1 MKGWYLPREAVIGGV
16 KYPINTDFRDIL
28 EIFSYLDDPQL
39 PEFIRWKVA
48 LALFFEGEI
57 PQEREGE
64 ALAFLADFLRCGQPE
79 SAPGPKLLDWQQ
91 DGNLIVAD
99 VNKAAGQEIRA
110 LPYVHWW
117 TFMSWFHAI
126 GEGQLSTVV
135 SIRDKLRRGKKLEAW
150 ERDFYRENKSRVD
163 LKKRYS
169 LREKEEQQRLNALLD
184 GK

>member
-1 MKGWYLPREAVIGGV
+1 MNSWYLPREAVIGGEE
-16 KYPINTDFRDIL
+16 YPIHTDFRDIL

-48 LALFFEGEI
+48 LALFFEGQI
-57 PQEREGE
+57 PREQEGE
-64 ALAFLADFLRCGQPE
+64 AMEFLADFLRCGQQE

-91 DGNLIVAD
+91 DGNLIIAD

-126 GEGQLSTVV
+126 GEGQLSAVV
-135 SIRDKLRRGKKLEAW
+135 SIRDKLRRGKKLEDW
-150 ERDFYRENKSRVD
+150 EREFYREHKDRVE

-169 LREKEEQQRLNALLD
+169 LREKKEQQRLNALLD